1 MLMTMYAYLIAAIFF
16 LIYLVIYSRFAF
28 QLVRAPFINQVA
40 QWVYRSTN
48 PVVQPMERVIP
59 RWRHISIASLVLL
72 LIAAML
78 KVALLTGA
86 SAFSTFGVRV
96 ALSDALSFA
105 LRYWIWAI
113 FISIVLGWLFSV
125 VERRRDNDL
134 VDIVFMLARPLCALP
149 RRFFRTHIGVFD
161 FAPVIVLFVLAMLD
175 IAQRQLLL
183 GTLN

>member
-1 MLMTMYAYLIAAIFF
+1 MLMSMYAYLITAIFF

-48 PVVQPMERVIP
+48 PVVQPLERVIP

-72 LIAAML
+72 LVAAML
-78 KVALLTGA
+78 KVALLMGA
-86 SAFSTFGVRV
+86 AAFSPLGVRL

-113 FISIVLGWLFSV
+113 VIYIVLGWLFSV

-161 FAPVIVLFVLAMLD
+161 FAPMIVLFVLAMLD
-175 IAQRQLLL
+175 LAQQQLLL
-183 GTLN
+183 GTLK